1 MAFFK
6 TKAEKEIEQQ
16 MARDEQLEKFNE
28 QIKSLENSRRE
39 YAAIA
44 AKADMNGDV
53 DTYNMCV
60 NSLLELNNNIS
71 FLNQAKVN
79 FDLINISNAIAVS
92 MATAVNTLDLMANS
106 KVAVPNF
113 KKISKV
119 NIKMQKYMR
128 RIKISQSA
136 MGSMLKKSNPANKA
150 RSPEEIAT
158 IRPLID
164 AEIAKAGGVCKVSA
178 PENVAAAAPA
188 ESKEVQDMLASLQN
202 EKDRII

>member
-79 FDLINISNAIAVS
+79 FDLINISNAIAIS

-106 KVAVPNF
+106 KVAVPDF
-113 KKISKV
+113 KKISRV

-136 MGSMLKKSNPANKA
+136 MGQMLKKSNPANTA

-188 ESKEVQDMLASLQN
+188 ESKEVQDMLASLQS

>member
-60 NSLLELNNNIS
+60 NSVLELNNNIS
-71 FLNQAKVN
+71 F
-79 FDLINISNAIAVS
+79 
-92 MATAVNTLDLMANS
+92 
-106 KVAVPNF
+106 
-113 KKISKV
+113 
-119 NIKMQKYMR
+119 
-128 RIKISQSA
+128 
-136 MGSMLKKSNPANKA
+136 
-150 RSPEEIAT
+150 
-158 IRPLID
+158 
-164 AEIAKAGGVCKVSA
+164 
-178 PENVAAAAPA
+178 
-188 ESKEVQDMLASLQN
+188 
-202 EKDRII
+202 